1 MFSLSDFLIIWCSV
15 AIPWWAGALYLGKR
29 LDDITKTLDRMTAR
43 IGNMNQFTACGKK
56 IKSKK
61 VIHGND

>member
-15 AIPWWAGALYLGKR
+15 AIPVWAGALHLGKR
-29 LDDITKTLDRMTAR
+29 IDEMTAKLESATR
-43 IGNMNQFTACGKK
+43 FTACGKK
-56 IKSKK
+56 VKSKK